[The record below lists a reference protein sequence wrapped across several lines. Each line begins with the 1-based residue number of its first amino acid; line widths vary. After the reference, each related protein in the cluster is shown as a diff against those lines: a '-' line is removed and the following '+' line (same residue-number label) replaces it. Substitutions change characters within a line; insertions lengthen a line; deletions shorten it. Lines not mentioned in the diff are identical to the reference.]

1 MSLGTTYEMKGPA
14 ALSGG
19 WRRFLHLTRLL
30 AVTDFKLR
38 FFGSVLGYLWTLMRP
53 LLLFGVLYVVF
64 SEVVRLGERVEFYP
78 VILLSGMVLYLY
90 FSEAT
95 LKSVPSV
102 TTNENLVR
110 KIHFPRLAIPLSTVL
125 AVSFQLGLNL
135 VVLFFFML
143 VSGVEPRASWVQLP
157 LILLALFTITVG
169 VSMLLSALYVVA
181 RDVDPIWDVLTQA
194 LFYATPVLYPI
205 ELLAERSE
213 TLSHIAMSGPQSAQ
227 ARTDSHIAMMNPL
240 AVVIQQFRHA
250 MVDPS
255 AQSAGQAIGGWAW
268 LLIPAAIT
276 MGTFIVGFI
285 VFNRMAPR
293 IAEEL

>member
-1 MSLGTTYEMKGPA
+1 MSLGSAYEMKGPA

-19 WRRFLHLTRLL
+19 WRRFVHLTRLL

-38 FFGSVLGYLWTLMRP
+38 FFGSMLGYLWTLMRP
-53 LLLFGVLYVVF
+53 LMLFGVLYVVF

-78 VILLSGMVLYLY
+78 VMLLSGMVLFLY

-110 KIHFPRLAIPLSTVL
+110 KIHFPRLAIPLSTVV
-125 AVSFQLGLNL
+125 AVSLQFALNL
-135 VVLFFFML
+135 IVLLFFML
-143 VSGVEPRASWVQLP
+143 ASGVHPRGSWVQLP
-157 LILLALFTITVG
+157 LILLALFTFTVG
-169 VSMLLSALYVVA
+169 VSMLLSAVYVVA
-181 RDVDPIWDVLTQA
+181 RDIDPIWDVFTQA

-213 TLSHIAMSGPQSAQ
+213 TLSHIAM
-227 ARTDSHIAMMNPL
+227 MNPL
-240 AVVIQQFRHA
+240 AVLIQQMRHA
-250 MVDPS
+250 MIDPN
-255 AQSAGQAIGGWAW
+255 AESAGAAIGGWVW

-276 MGTFIVGFI
+276 VGTFVLGFV

>member
-1 MSLGTTYEMKGPA
+1 MSLGTTYEMTGPA

-19 WRRFLHLTRLL
+19 WRRFLHLTRML
-30 AVTDFKLR
+30 ALTDFKLR

-64 SEVVRLGERVEFYP
+64 SEVVRLGDRVEFYP

-125 AVSFQLGLNL
+125 AVSFQFGLNL
-135 VVLFFFML
+135 VVLFFFMIL
-143 VSGVEPRASWVQLP
+143 SGVQPRGSWVQLP
-157 LILLALFTITVG
+157 LILLALFTLTVG

-181 RDVDPIWDVLTQA
+181 RDVDPIWDVITQA

-213 TLSHIAMSGPQSAQ
+213 TLSHIAM
-227 ARTDSHIAMMNPL
+227 MNPL
-240 AVVIQQFRHA
+240 AVLIQQMRHA
-250 MVDPS
+250 IIDPD
-255 AQSAGQAIGGWAW
+255 AESAGAAIGGWWW

-276 MGTFIVGFI
+276 VGTFVLGFV

>member
-38 FFGSVLGYLWTLMRP
+38 FFGSVLGYLWSLMRP
-53 LLLFGVLYVVF
+53 LMLFGVLYVVF

-213 TLSHIAMSGPQSAQ
+213 TLSHIAM
-227 ARTDSHIAMMNPL
+227 MNPL

>member
-213 TLSHIAMSGPQSAQ
+213 TLSHIAM
-227 ARTDSHIAMMNPL
+227 MNPL

-250 MVDPS
+250 MIDPS

>member
-1 MSLGTTYEMKGPA
+1 MSLGTTYEMTGPA

-19 WRRFLHLTRLL
+19 WRRFLHLTRML
-30 AVTDFKLR
+30 ALTDFKLR

-64 SEVVRLGERVEFYP
+64 SEVVRLGDRVEFYP

-125 AVSFQLGLNL
+125 AVSFQFGLNL
-135 VVLFFFML
+135 VVLFFFMIL
-143 VSGVEPRASWVQLP
+143 SGVQPRGSWVQLP
-157 LILLALFTITVG
+157 LILLALFTLTVG

-181 RDVDPIWDVLTQA
+181 RDVDPIWDVITQA

-213 TLSHIAMSGPQSAQ
+213 TLSHIAM
-227 ARTDSHIAMMNPL
+227 MNPL
-240 AVVIQQFRHA
+240 AVLIQQMRHA
-250 MVDPS
+250 IIDPN
-255 AQSAGQAIGGWAW
+255 AESAGAAIGGWWW

-276 MGTFIVGFI
+276 VGTFVLGFV

>member
-1 MSLGTTYEMKGPA
+1 MKGPA

-38 FFGSVLGYLWTLMRP
+38 FFGSALGYLWTLMRP

-78 VILLSGMVLYLY
+78 AILLSGMVLYLY

-95 LKSVPSV
+95 LKAVPSV

-125 AVSFQLGLNL
+125 AVSFQFALNL

-143 VSGVEPRASWVQLP
+143 LSGVHLRGSWVQLP
-157 LILLALFTITVG
+157 LILLALFVVTVG

-181 RDVDPIWDVLTQA
+181 RDIDPIWDVLTQA

-213 TLSHIAMSGPQSAQ
+213 TLSHIAM
-227 ARTDSHIAMMNPL
+227 MNPL
-240 AVVIQQFRHA
+240 AVLIQQLRHA
-250 MVDPS
+250 VIDPN
-255 AQSAGQAIGGWAW
+255 AQSAGEAIGGWVW

-276 MGTFIVGFI
+276 VGTFIVGFV